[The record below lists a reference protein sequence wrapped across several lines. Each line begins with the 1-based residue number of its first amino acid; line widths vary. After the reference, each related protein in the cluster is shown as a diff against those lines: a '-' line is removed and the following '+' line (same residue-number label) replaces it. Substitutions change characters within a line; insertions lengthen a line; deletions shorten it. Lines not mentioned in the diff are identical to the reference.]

1 MVSTLAASVG
11 IWTDTVGL
19 LFTFGVLMPALA
31 TGLIV
36 VAMVS
41 RRGEK
46 EVDEEIRAR
55 FLAKVR
61 SDSDE

>member
-1 MVSTLAASVG
+1 MLSVIAADNG

-19 LFTFGVLMPALA
+19 LFTYGILLPALA

-41 RRGEK
+41 ARGDK
-46 EVDEEIRAR
+46 KVDDELRAR
-55 FLAKVR
+55 WAARVR
-61 SDSDE
+61 SDSDD